1 MAAYP
6 FGLHGE
12 ILMIGNKELIEM
24 RMQGIK
30 PPSVTLVD
38 SKVKVDWFEYDSPPV
53 VCIHGDKIPDMDLRF
68 VVDMIVFIETSDKT
82 RSDQLFQKCIDSGAR
97 IVSGG
102 VFTKNP
108 SPNARQADSEHRY
121 YNRDAP

>member
-1 MAAYP
+1 
-6 FGLHGE
+6 
-12 ILMIGNKELIEM
+12 MIGSKELIEM
-24 RMQGIK
+24 RMRGIK

-38 SKVKVDWFEYDSPPV
+38 AKVKVDWFEYNAPPV
-53 VCIHGDKIPDMDLRF
+53 VCIHGAKMPDMDLRF
-68 VVDMIVFIETSDKT
+68 VVDMIVFIEMGDKN

-108 SPNARQADSEHRY
+108 SPNARKADSEQRY

>member
-1 MAAYP
+1 MNGHKP
-6 FGLHGE
+6 
-12 ILMIGNKELIEM
+12 LIELKAL
-24 RMQGIK
+24 GII
-30 PPSVTLVD
+30 PPSVTIVD
-38 SKVKVDWFEYDSPPV
+38 SPAITDWHENNEQPL
-53 VCIHGDKIPDMDLRF
+53 VCIHRNKIEALDLRF
-68 VVDMIVFIETSDKT
+68 VKDMIVFIETSDKA

-108 SPNARQADSEHRY
+108 SPNARQADSEQRY